1 MLLAPFF
8 CKSQLAQQM
17 HKAEPNQPINLHP
30 RPRADRQGIMASLP
44 HREFITVESTEVT
57 PPMMQATSYPVFYPH
72 VLKRVFAWCFAG
84 SSYLMGNLW
93 DALRG
98 RNTEARRADRL
109 RHTFEKTGGTFKK
122 IGRLL
127 AMRID
132 LLPWAYCVELSKI
145 IDDVEP
151 IAADSAIDKIE
162 KATGK
167 PLAEVFSQ
175 FDPDP
180 IVSNSVACV
189 YQAVLRNGTRV
200 AVKVRRPKIG
210 ELFMADLKALDW
222 LLSTAEFLSILR
234 PGFTT
239 TIRRELREDIE
250 DELNFQLEARHQDL
264 FRREAK
270 KSGKKFFTAP
280 RLHFNLCSQEV
291 IIQDFTVGMW
301 LWELLAAIEQNDEE
315 ALARAEQLNIDP
327 ELVAKRLLWVN
338 FWGLDEHILFRADLH
353 PDEVIV
359 GKNSRLTFID
369 FSSVGALSSEKRQ
382 AMQLAMYY
390 AWKRDPL
397 EMAQASMVLL
407 EPLPPIDTIKFTKDL
422 ESNYWQFL
430 YAIESKH
437 IEWWERTSARLW
449 LGFVK
454 VAREH
459 NVTMNIHVL
468 RLIRACLL
476 NDTVAARL
484 SPKIDHVKEYQKF
497 SRYRAKR
504 ARERVEE
511 RLAQQFQDGL
521 DGRVYLQF
529 EELTDTSE
537 RLFRQLQR
545 VLSTPVLKFNAV
557 LDKSV
562 YSLSVSFRFLGH
574 LFLVTLA
581 ALGITYSIE
590 WINNQQLINFADA
603 FIQVISNQVYLVII
617 LLVLFINIR
626 TILFRLGDKEV

>member
-1 MLLAPFF
+1 MNSAD
-8 CKSQLAQQM
+8 A
-17 HKAEPNQPINLHP
+17 NQPAKLHT
-30 RPRADRQGIMASLP
+30 RPGVMASLP
-44 HREFITVESTEVT
+44 RREFITSETTEVT
-57 PPMMQATSYPVFYPH
+57 PPMMQTAGFPIRYTTALSRLVIWCTSGF
-72 VLKRVFAWCFAG
+72 
-84 SSYLMGNLW
+84 SYQMGILW
-93 DALRG
+93 DAMRG
-98 RNTEARRADRL
+98 ANTESRRADRL
-109 RHTFEKTGGTFKK
+109 RHIFENGGGTFRK

-145 IDDVEP
+145 IDEVEP
-151 IAADSAIDKIE
+151 FAVEEAIE
-162 KATGK
+162 MVERATGR
-167 PLAEVFSQ
+167 PLVEVFAQ

-189 YQAVLRNGTRV
+189 YQAILNDGKKV

-222 LLSTAEFLSILR
+222 LLDMAEFLSIIR
-234 PGFTT
+234 PGFTQN
-239 TIRRELREDIE
+239 IRRELREAIE
-250 DELNFQLEARHQDL
+250 DELNFLLEARHQAL

-270 KSGKKFFTAP
+270 KSGKKFFSAP
-280 RLHFNLCSQEV
+280 GVYFELCSSEV
-291 IIQDFTVGMW
+291 IVEDFTAGMW
-301 LWELLAAIEQNDEE
+301 LWELLAAIEQNDQD

-327 ELVAKRLLWVN
+327 KLVAKRLMWVN
-338 FWGLDEHILFRADLH
+338 FWGLDEHLLFRADLH

-382 AMQLAMYY
+382 AMQQTMLY

-407 EPLPPIDTIKFTKDL
+407 EPLPPLDTIQFTKDL
-422 ESNYWQFL
+422 EANYWQFL

-476 NDTVAARL
+476 NDTIAARL
-484 SPKIDHVKEYQKF
+484 HPKIDHVREYQKF
-497 SRYRAKR
+497 SRFRAKR

-511 RLAQQFQDGL
+511 RLAQQLQDGI
-521 DGRVYLQF
+521 DGRVYLQI

-562 YSLSVSFRFLGH
+562 YSLSILFRLMGH
-574 LFLVTLA
+574 LLLITFA
-581 ALGITYSIE
+581 ALGITYVWG
-590 WINNQQLINFADA
+590 WIVHQQPIDFSNA
-603 FIQVISNQVYLVII
+603 FVMVLSNQAYLII
-617 LLVLFINIR
+617 LLFVLIINIR
-626 TILFRLGDKEV
+626 MILFRLGDKDV